1 MQLAT
6 ILHTF
11 EVIFQQI
18 RTLNEPWTNLLVFY
32 RKFACNDSTLLSH
45 YSNSIFFKFDDE
57 RWASHI
63 CLWKLLA
70 LINRPKSLSLVL
82 CGNFNNSLSPID
94 RNLSNNENLES
105 VIIPLFERNQP
116 MVNESDKKFLSK
128 HDIKVVN
135 YVVAGNNCIY

>member
-1 MQLAT
+1 MNYWKPLKAVAT
-6 ILHTF
+6 CNYFTHIWS
-11 EVIFQQI
+11 IFQQI

-32 RKFACNDSTLLSH
+32 RKFACNDLSLLSH

-63 CLWKLLA
+63 CLWKMLT

-82 CGNFNNSLSPID
+82 CCNFNNSLSPID

-116 MVNESDKKFLSK
+116 MVNESDKKNSFQTW
-128 HDIKVVN
+128 H
-135 YVVAGNNCIY
+135 